1 MTLNNIEFEKLNL
14 GKSGRSFKLIYDKQ
28 LLQIATNTLY
38 MPFNLNKYKKQW
50 SNFEEYTVD
59 CYIDDSK
66 SNNDYIVKLTQFNDS
81 IFDLIKSNKNL
92 FNVPDNEDI
101 IYSSFYRENKT
112 YPKLF
117 KLQLP
122 RDTQGNFLTQ
132 FFDENSEKIF
142 VDENNI
148 EELLT
153 KKAIFYRYGGTYAIR
168 YICTICN
175 YYWNTNTEN

>member
-1 MTLNNIEFEKLNL
+1 
-14 GKSGRSFKLIYDKQ
+14 
-28 LLQIATNTLY
+28 

-142 VDENNI
+142 VDENTINLT
-148 EELLT
+148 ELLS
-153 KKAIFYRYGGTYAIR
+153 ALEYFIFKNLYDEHCIECLPLVTFYEYLGTDVVK
-168 YICTICN
+168 N
-175 YYWNTNTEN
+175 N